1 MEGQNENF
9 RILNRAAIQHRV
21 CLGGYDRYNA
31 VCMEK

>member
-1 MEGQNENF
+1 MKTSVF
-9 RILNRAAIQHRV
+9 RTAAIQHRV